1 MASPAARCLGLRKFA
16 SKAFRRTRRTSSVAL
31 PRRMRRALFN
41 SGRSSTSK
49 SRRATFGGCHA
60 TETRRHRDKKRGG
73 AEEKGG
79 QGDKEKGRRG
89 SAETRRFEFSF
100 SLSPCLLVSL
110 SLWLCGSVAGQTSSF
125 EKQTISSTQEMSAS
139 DLDEALPNRP
149 FANWFSEVIGP
160 KAGVVWQLTE
170 CGEQI
175 EAGKDLPACAEVNA
189 SLPGGRKVFVAISV
203 GTFKKGLTGKPSFF
217 RAVIEQN
224 ERFYQV
230 RRLSDLPERLRA
242 PEGPSTTGAKKRI
255 IDLPTIKMDSAW
267 IITPLR
273 YLGPM
278 FASLPPVNDGPS
290 LAEEPPAPPPPPS
303 TPSTTSTPS
312 TQDIEKIP
320 ENESQSRAITKV
332 KPVYPPT
339 AKKMKATGTVEVE
352 ITISEAGLVIEATAI
367 SGHLALR
374 SAAVEAARKWVF
386 KPAILN
392 GAPVR
397 VKSVLTFVFAH
408 SAQ

>member
-1 MASPAARCLGLRKFA
+1 MPQRHGDTEIIREE
-16 SKAFRRTRRTSSVAL
+16 RTRR
-31 PRRMRRALFN
+31 R
-41 SGRSSTSK
+41 GR
-49 SRRATFGGCHA
+49 
-60 TETRRHRDKKRGG
+60 
-73 AEEKGG
+73 
-79 QGDKEKGRRG
+79 QGEG
-89 SAETRRFEFSF
+89 EFQ
-100 SLSPCLLVSL
+100 SPCRCNSPSPPHLVSL
-110 SLWLCGSVAGQTSSF
+110 SPLLLVFLSLALCLCGSVAGQTASF
-125 EKQTISSTQEMSAS
+125 EKQAISSAQEMSAS

-149 FANWFSEVIGP
+149 FASWFSEVIGP

-242 PEGPSTTGAKKRI
+242 PEGPSSTVAKKRI
-255 IDLPTIKMDSAW
+255 ANLPTIKMDSAW
-267 IITPLR
+267 IIAPLR

-278 FASLPPVNDGPS
+278 FASLPPVTDGPS
-290 LAEEPPAPPPPPS
+290 LAEEPPGPPPPPS
-303 TPSTTSTPS
+303 MPSTTAPPSTPS
-312 TQDIEKIP
+312 TQDIEQIP
-320 ENESQSRAITKV
+320 ESVSQSRAITKV
-332 KPVYPPT
+332 IPVYPPT

-352 ITISEAGLVIEATAI
+352 IMISEAGLVIEATAI

-397 VKSVLTFVFAH
+397 VKSVLTFVFAP

>member
-1 MASPAARCLGLRKFA
+1 
-16 SKAFRRTRRTSSVAL
+16 
-31 PRRMRRALFN
+31 
-41 SGRSSTSK
+41 
-49 SRRATFGGCHA
+49 
-60 TETRRHRDKKRGG
+60 
-73 AEEKGG
+73 
-79 QGDKEKGRRG
+79 
-89 SAETRRFEFSF
+89 
-100 SLSPCLLVSL
+100 
-110 SLWLCGSVAGQTSSF
+110 VAGQTGSF
-125 EKQTISSTQEMSAS
+125 EKQAISSAQEMSAS

-149 FANWFSEVIGP
+149 FASWFSEVIGP

-189 SLPGGRKVFVAISV
+189 SLPGGRKIFITISV

-230 RRLSDLPERLRA
+230 RRLSDLPERLSA
-242 PEGPSTTGAKKRI
+242 PEGPSMTGAKKRVT
-255 IDLPTIKMDSAW
+255 DLPTIKIDSAQS
-267 IITPLR
+267 ITPFR
-273 YLGPM
+273 YPGPM
-278 FASLPPVNDGPS
+278 FASIPPVTDGPS
-290 LAEEPPAPPPPPS
+290 LAEEPPAPPPPPPPPS

-312 TQDIEKIP
+312 TQDIEQIP
-320 ENESQSRAITKV
+320 ESVSQSRAITKV

-339 AKKMKATGTVEVE
+339 AKKMKATGPVEVE
-352 ITISEAGLVIEATAI
+352 ITISETGFVIEAAAI

-397 VKSVLTFVFAH
+397 VKSVLTFVFAP

>member
-1 MASPAARCLGLRKFA
+1 MPQRHGDTE
-16 SKAFRRTRRTSSVAL
+16 RRREEGTRRRGDNKREKSNL
-31 PRRMRRALFN
+31 PA
-41 SGRSSTSK
+41 STSPLLP
-49 SRRATFGGCHA
+49 
-60 TETRRHRDKKRGG
+60 
-73 AEEKGG
+73 
-79 QGDKEKGRRG
+79 
-89 SAETRRFEFSF
+89 F
-100 SLSPCLLVSL
+100 SLSPCLLVFLSL
-110 SLWLCGSVAGQTSSF
+110 SLCLCGSVAGQTESF
-125 EKQTISSTQEMSAS
+125 EKRAISSAQEISAS
-139 DLDEALPNRP
+139 DLDAALPNRP
-149 FANWFSEVIGP
+149 FVSWFSEVIGP

-175 EAGKDLPACAEVNA
+175 GAGKDLPACAEVNA
-189 SLPGGRKVFVAISV
+189 SLPGGRKVFVTISV
-203 GTFKKGLTGKPSFF
+203 GTFKKGLTGKPSLF

-230 RRLSDLPERLRA
+230 RRLSDLPEKLRA
-242 PEGPSTTGAKKRI
+242 PEGPSTTVAKKRI
-255 IDLPTIKMDSAW
+255 TVLPTIKMDSAW

-278 FASLPPVNDGPS
+278 FASLPPVNDSPS
-290 LAEEPPAPPPPPS
+290 LAEEPPGPPPPPPV
-303 TPSTTSTPS
+303 TPSTTATPSTPS
-312 TQDIEKIP
+312 TQDIGQISES
-320 ENESQSRAITKV
+320 ESQSRALTKV
-332 KPVYPPT
+332 IPVYPPN
-339 AKKMKATGTVEVE
+339 AKKMKATGPVEVE
-352 ITISEAGLVIEATAI
+352 ITISEAGLVIEAKAI

>member
-1 MASPAARCLGLRKFA
+1 
-16 SKAFRRTRRTSSVAL
+16 
-31 PRRMRRALFN
+31 
-41 SGRSSTSK
+41 
-49 SRRATFGGCHA
+49 
-60 TETRRHRDKKRGG
+60 
-73 AEEKGG
+73 
-79 QGDKEKGRRG
+79 
-89 SAETRRFEFSF
+89 
-100 SLSPCLLVSL
+100 
-110 SLWLCGSVAGQTSSF
+110 VAGQTVSF
-125 EKQTISSTQEMSAS
+125 QKQAISSAQEMSAS

-149 FANWFSEVIGP
+149 FAIWFSGVIGP

-175 EAGKDLPACAEVNA
+175 GAGKDLPACAEVNA

-203 GTFKKGLTGKPSFF
+203 GTFKQGLTGKLSFF

-242 PEGPSTTGAKKRI
+242 PEGSSTTGAKKRI
-255 IDLPTIKMDSAW
+255 TDLPTIKMDSAQL
-267 IITPLR
+267 ITPLR

-278 FASLPPVNDGPS
+278 FASLPPVTDGPS
-290 LAEEPPAPPPPPS
+290 LAEEPTGPPPPPS
-303 TPSTTSTPS
+303 TPSTTATPSTPS
-312 TQDIEKIP
+312 TQDIEQIP
-320 ENESQSRAITKV
+320 ESESQSRAITKV

-339 AKKMKATGTVEVE
+339 AKKMKATGMVEVE

-374 SAAVEAARKWVF
+374 SAAVEAARNWVF

-397 VKSVLTFVFAH
+397 VKSVLTFVFAP

>member
-1 MASPAARCLGLRKFA
+1 
-16 SKAFRRTRRTSSVAL
+16 
-31 PRRMRRALFN
+31 
-41 SGRSSTSK
+41 
-49 SRRATFGGCHA
+49 
-60 TETRRHRDKKRGG
+60 
-73 AEEKGG
+73 
-79 QGDKEKGRRG
+79 
-89 SAETRRFEFSF
+89 
-100 SLSPCLLVSL
+100 
-110 SLWLCGSVAGQTSSF
+110 VAGQTGSF
-125 EKQTISSTQEMSAS
+125 EKQAISSAQEMSAS
-139 DLDEALPNRP
+139 ALDESLPNRP
-149 FANWFSEVIGP
+149 FASWFSEVIGP

-175 EAGKDLPACAEVNA
+175 GAGKDLPACAEVNA
-189 SLPGGRKVFVAISV
+189 SLPGGRKVFVTISV

-230 RRLSDLPERLRA
+230 RRLSDLPEKLRA
-242 PEGPSTTGAKKRI
+242 PEAPPTTGAKKRI
-255 IDLPTIKMDSAW
+255 TVLPTIKMDSAW
-267 IITPLR
+267 IITPLS

-290 LAEEPPAPPPPPS
+290 LAEEPSGPPPPPA
-303 TPSTTSTPS
+303 TASTTATPSTPS
-312 TQDIEKIP
+312 TQDIEQVS
-320 ENESQSRAITKV
+320 ESESQSRAITKV
-332 KPVYPPT
+332 TPVYPPT
-339 AKKMKATGTVEVE
+339 AKKMKATGPVEVE
-352 ITISEAGLVIEATAI
+352 ITISEAGLVIEAKAI

-397 VKSVLTFVFAH
+397 VKSVLTFVFAP

>member
-1 MASPAARCLGLRKFA
+1 MPQRHGDTEI
-16 SKAFRRTRRTSSVAL
+16 RREEGTRRRGRQGEGEFKYPCHRISPS
-31 PRRMRRALFN
+31 PRLLV
-41 SGRSSTSK
+41 
-49 SRRATFGGCHA
+49 
-60 TETRRHRDKKRGG
+60 
-73 AEEKGG
+73 
-79 QGDKEKGRRG
+79 
-89 SAETRRFEFSF
+89 
-100 SLSPCLLVSL
+100 SLSPLLLVSL
-110 SLWLCGSVAGQTSSF
+110 SLWLCGSVAGQTGSF
-125 EKQTISSTQEMSAS
+125 EKQAISSAQEMSAS
-139 DLDEALPNRP
+139 ALDEALPNRP
-149 FANWFSEVIGP
+149 FVSWFSEVIGP

-170 CGEQI
+170 CGERITAPGETGQ
-175 EAGKDLPACAEVNA
+175 DLPACAEVNA
-189 SLPGGRKVFVAISV
+189 SLPGGRKVFVVISV

-230 RRLSDLPERLRA
+230 RRLSELPQRLRA

-255 IDLPTIKMDSAW
+255 IDLPAIKMDSAW
-267 IITPLR
+267 IVTPSR

-278 FASLPPVNDGPS
+278 FASLPPVTDGPS
-290 LAEEPPAPPPPPS
+290 LAEESPAPPPPPL
-303 TPSTTSTPS
+303 TPSTLSTPS

-320 ENESQSRAITKV
+320 ESESQSRAITKV

-367 SGHLALR
+367 SGHLTLR
-374 SAAVEAARKWVF
+374 GAAVEAARKWVF